1 MKSANSPTR
10 IGDMDNQHVQKLE
23 KNGPMVGD
31 VSMRWTCSADMGK
44 KPPLLD
50 TSMWD
55 VGPDKS
61 PSKSFL
67 KHFQQGRVFVNRLST
82 MLFADHHTDSL

>member
-10 IGDMDNQHVQKLE
+10 IGDVDNQHVQNLE

-31 VSMRWTCSADMGK
+31 MSTRWTCSADMCK
-44 KPPLLD
+44 KPTNLD
-50 TSMWD
+50 TSIGD
-55 VGPDKS
+55 VGSNKS

>member
-1 MKSANSPTR
+1 
-10 IGDMDNQHVQKLE
+10 
-23 KNGPMVGD
+23 
-31 VSMRWTCSADMGK
+31 MGK
-44 KPPLLD
+44 KLPLLD